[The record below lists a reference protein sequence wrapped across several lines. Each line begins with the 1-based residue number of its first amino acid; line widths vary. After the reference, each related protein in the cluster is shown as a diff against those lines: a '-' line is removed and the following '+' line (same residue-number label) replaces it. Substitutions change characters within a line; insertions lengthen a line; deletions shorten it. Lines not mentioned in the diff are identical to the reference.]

1 LETNKNQRIF
11 ALSQTQTLNDWHEI
25 VDGQQEARRE
35 RDMQDYRMRRLR
47 AVSIFALLA
56 GLTALASAASAVER
70 EGLIRLGQEEYMA
83 ACASCHGKDGRGGG
97 PVAEV
102 LRQEPTDLTQLTK
115 EYNGQFPR
123 ENLYR
128 VIDGRQMINPHGSR
142 QMPVWGWR
150 FQAEARETLQQVPHA
165 WPDARALVIGR
176 ITAIVA
182 YIESIQEE

>member
-1 LETNKNQRIF
+1 MHF
-11 ALSQTQTLNDWHEI
+11 
-25 VDGQQEARRE
+25 
-35 RDMQDYRMRRLR
+35 YRTRNIG
-47 AVSIFALLA
+47 AVGIFALLA
-56 GLTALASAASAVER
+56 GMTALSSAALALER

-150 FQAEARETLQQVPHA
+150 FQAEAQEELRRVPHA

-176 ITAIVA
+176 ITSIIA